1 MAVLSHEKNIKE
13 RKPLVLAVVEYWSLM
28 AKRHNDSQSHQ
39 RYNGYVNNNGAQR
52 DSLLA
57 AESTTTMFDSNRI
70 N

>member
-13 RKPLVLAVVEYWSLM
+13 KKPLVLAVVEYWSLM

-39 RYNGYVNNNGAQR
+39 RYVNNNAAQR